1 MAKKGKKTGVWD
13 ASRKARWFAAR
24 YPDKVAKNNDI
35 DCGKATVEVPEAIE
49 SK

>member
-24 YPDKVAKNNDI
+24 YPGKVAKNND
-35 DCGKATVEVPEAIE
+35 CGKAPVEVPEAIE